1 MTTLDWI
8 PNKNPKKHYGKKVCI
23 YYKNSI
29 NALPLQGIFVDL
41 YDTYPML
48 LTIKLYTPEKTNYGL
63 TRHFNHI
70 KNKDIYKVIVDDSNY
85 LHNKYVYCRSAL
97 ISILPEEVVKKNI
110 FSFLTQNF
118 IEM

>member
-63 TRHFNHI
+63 IRKFNHI
-70 KNKDIYKVIVDDSNY
+70 RNNEIYKVIVDDSNY

-97 ISILPEEVVKKNI
+97 ISILPEEIVKKNI
-110 FSFLTQNF
+110 FSFLIHHF

>member
-1 MTTLDWI
+1 MTTLHWK
-8 PNKNPKKHYGKKVCI
+8 PNKNAKKHYGKAVKI
-23 YYKNSI
+23 YYKNNT

-63 TRHFNHI
+63 TRQFNHI
-70 KNKDIYKVIVDDSNY
+70 TNKDIYKVIVDDSNY

-97 ISILPEEVVKKNI
+97 ISILPEELVKKNI
-110 FSFLTQNF
+110 FSFLTHNF